1 MLSAEDNPGIFSF
14 LVGMIVLVM
23 AGVGLSI
30 LVDQRFKFSSS
41 MGDIQRDIASAEE
54 ELGMLKSHHEQR
66 SRLFESSGSQVKSD
80 WAANAELRLNAT
92 ALAKRQSELERSRE
106 ALLTAIPSIETE
118 FSRYRAEYRQ
128 QTRTSAIGQKVG
140 TLTMRGGRKYDE
152 VVITRVT
159 DVGIEIRHRDGI
171 ARIQAP
177 DLDHSWQDHY
187 QWSDEE
193 RRNRLKEE
201 LANHES
207 IAPPPAP
214 REVEELPPPTRL
226 RPSADNKEDGK
237 LQELRMKVSGWRGKV
252 SRLKSERSEAASQ
265 SYTSQPSVTGSLE
278 TWKAKTARLN
288 AEIAK
293 AQGELVV
300 AKSRLAAVSPN
311 DVLLR
316 MPESGSDPDSGY

>member
-1 MLSAEDNPGIFSF
+1 MLSAEDNPGIFYF

-30 LVDQRFKFSSS
+30 LVDQRFKFSSGMS
-41 MGDIQRDIASAEE
+41 DIQRDIAMAEE
-54 ELGMLKSHHEQR
+54 ELGSLKSYQEQR
-66 SRLFESSGSQVKSD
+66 SRQLESFGTRLKSD
-80 WAANAELRLNAT
+80 SAANAELRRKAT
-92 ALAKRQSELERSRE
+92 SLGKRQSELERSRDG
-106 ALLTAIPSIETE
+106 LLATIPTIENE

-128 QTRTSAIGQKVG
+128 QTWTRVVGQKVG
-140 TLTMRGGRKYDE
+140 TLTLRGGREYQD

-159 DVGIEIRHRDGI
+159 DVGLEIRHKDGI

-177 DLDHSWQDHY
+177 DLDTSWQDRF

-207 IAPPPAP
+207 IAPPPPPA
-214 REVEELPPPTRL
+214 EMVELTPATRP
-226 RPSADNKEDGK
+226 RPSADSRDDAK
-237 LQELRMKVSGWRGKV
+237 LQELRTKVIGWKGKV
-252 SRLKSERSEAASQ
+252 SRLTIERSEASSQ
-265 SYTSQPSVTGSLE
+265 SYNNQSSVTGSLE
-278 TWKAKTARLN
+278 TWKAKVARLN

-293 AQGELVV
+293 AQAELVV

-316 MPESGSDPDSGY
+316 TPEPGSDTDSGY